1 MSANSYSSP
10 PRLNP
15 ADDQQPLLS
24 RGIVIGIVVGSI
36 VLLVGFAAFVVW
48 LAVRY
53 PAQIE
58 AIRDIF
64 IMLFAL
70 VSCVSVIVLVML
82 LVAIIRLI
90 NMLEFE
96 IKPILH
102 KTNET
107 ISSLQGTTQFVSKN
121 VVQPAITVRSYFAGI
136 RQGMRVL
143 FGDAKR
149 NLPD

>member
-1 MSANSYSSP
+1 MSTSSYPTPSQNTP
-10 PRLNP
+10 TPNK
-15 ADDQQPLLS
+15 PLIS
-24 RGIVIGIVVGSI
+24 RGIVISIIIGSI
-36 VLLVGFAAFVVW
+36 VLILGFAVFVVW
-48 LAVRY
+48 LALHY
-53 PAQIE
+53 PNQIE

-70 VSCVSVIVLVML
+70 VSCASVIVLVML

-107 ISSLQGTTQFVSKN
+107 MGALQGTTKFVSRN
-121 VVQPAITVRSYFAGI
+121 VVQPAITVRSQLAGL
-136 RQGMRVL
+136 RRGFRVL
-143 FGDAKR
+143 FGDPKR